1 MYYNCVKFH
10 KNSISSLV
18 GVALTRYM
26 DGRTDGQTGWFPYTP
41 PNFVCWGYNEWTEIW
56 MNFLTSECG
65 IVEDRLGI
73 IKNNSKN
80 FHNFIIIQMA
90 NHKQQKKII
99 FILKYLNTYM
109 SWNKTSVQ
117 YAALFFWFWNVMYI
131 CKNGIDSTV
140 VNVRFSFSICA

>member
-1 MYYNCVKFH
+1 
-10 KNSISSLV
+10 
-18 GVALTRYM
+18 
-26 DGRTDGQTGWFPYTP
+26 
-41 PNFVCWGYNEWTEIW
+41 

-109 SWNKTSVQ
+109 S
-117 YAALFFWFWNVMYI
+117 
-131 CKNGIDSTV
+131 
-140 VNVRFSFSICA
+140 